1 LLPGKFVPKTI
12 EHGCCLFPHLSN
24 DIHPVINSKT
34 IDVNQEQQ
42 EIEQR
47 QKIEAHVFAK
57 LEEYSREKSTNLF
70 HLTSISHIRRRLK
83 RDLKILSK
91 QFQPYNVSEQKI
103 LQWIDETL
111 ERINS
116 HFPDLRSIIN
126 SQNELKQLFLTNE
139 IFSSSNINNQW
150 QQSQIKRA
158 KIILPDVNNYNNNEK
173 EILLN
178 YQKYIIEKLTPKKLE
193 NDRLILKNKDLIDLD
208 FEYNKAENIGREYLT
223 KLFNNY
229 KKRKYPNIDLIKKMI
244 HFGMEQ
250 MIKRPK
256 SEEFNKASTSTNILV
271 KSLFIL
277 KSKNAYSMSL
287 KNIADDFMV
296 KLNLD
301 FNKFYFYSLFSFYV
315 LVVH

>member
-1 LLPGKFVPKTI
+1 M
-12 EHGCCLFPHLSN
+12 
-24 DIHPVINSKT
+24 
-34 IDVNQEQQ
+34 
-42 EIEQR
+42 
-47 QKIEAHVFAK
+47 
-57 LEEYSREKSTNLF
+57 
-70 HLTSISHIRRRLK
+70 
-83 RDLKILSK
+83 
-91 QFQPYNVSEQKI
+91 SEQKI
-103 LQWIDETL
+103 LEWIDETL

-116 HFPDLRSIIN
+116 HFPQLRSIID
-126 SQNELKQLFLTNE
+126 SQNELKQLFLTDE
-139 IFSSSNINNQW
+139 IFSSSSNINNQW

-158 KIILPDVNNYNNNEK
+158 KIILPDINNYNNNEK

-193 NDRLILKNKDLIDLD
+193 NDRLPLKTKDQIDLD

-223 KLFNNY
+223 KLFENY

-256 SEEFNKASTSTNILV
+256 SDEFHKASTSTNILF

-296 KLNLD
+296 KLNFHLC
-301 FNKFYFYSLFSFYV
+301 FFS
-315 LVVH
+315 